1 MNKLGTI
8 IGFTFKNKVKTKAF
22 LVTTIVL
29 ILLMTIGINIPFI
42 ISLFDGD
49 QNKTAAIG
57 VVADGKTEVAAMLKD
72 YYDKQENPDLQ
83 IRLYDQ
89 EASAQAD
96 ETKLKQEVANK
107 VIKGYLV
114 PQENVQI
121 GFPDFVYKSEGMIDM
136 NVSSSLQNALRTIKL
151 EVIVK
156 DSLTEAQKEALNAPI
171 QIESEQIATEPG
183 ENPAKTGEQAAIGYI
198 MVTVLMVLFFMTIM
212 MTGNMIASE
221 VTAEKSSRI
230 MEILITSTSPMQ
242 QMFGKVIG
250 MFLVGLVQ
258 IVVFAITIA
267 VNLSLP
273 HNAVVFAE
281 IGLDLSQIDPAT
293 IIYGFIFYVLGYF
306 LYATLFAAI
315 GSLVSRTEELGQA
328 VMPITVLS
336 LAAFYISTFS
346 VSTPNTI
353 LVKVSSF
360 IPFFSPTSMILRI
373 GVGHVAAWEIWLSIA
388 ILAVSIYVFGW
399 LSAKIYRT
407 GVLMYGKR
415 PTFKELRK
423 AMKAYKI

>member
-136 NVSSSLQNALRTIKL
+136 NVSSSLQNALRTIKM

-230 MEILITSTSPMQ
+230 MEILITSTSPLQ

-273 HNAVVFAE
+273 HNAAVFAD
-281 IGLDLSQIDPAT
+281 IGLDLSQIDPAM

>member
-114 PQENVQI
+114 PQENAQI

-136 NVSSSLQNALRTIKL
+136 NVSSSLQNALRTIKM

-230 MEILITSTSPMQ
+230 MEILITSTSPLQ

-273 HNAVVFAE
+273 HNAAVFAD
-281 IGLDLSQIDPAT
+281 IGLDLSQIDPAM

>member
-114 PQENVQI
+114 PQENAQI

-136 NVSSSLQNALRTIKL
+136 NVSSSLQNALRTIKM

-230 MEILITSTSPMQ
+230 MEILITSTSPLQ

-273 HNAVVFAE
+273 HNAAVFAD
-281 IGLDLSQIDPAT
+281 IGIDLSQIDPAM